1 MNLLEMYKKLL
12 ISEKKEFIRLI
23 TEEVN
28 KSLAESFR
36 NSISKIQI
44 PKLVFDEP
52 SKSFNLNPDGIVIH
66 VQEDL
71 SNIGEIKNLSSL
83 ERKEINN
90 HLSQGWIYLDSY
102 YDTSTKSIYVWLGLP
117 RTK

>member
-1 MNLLEMYKKLL
+1 MENKT
-12 ISEKKEFIRLI
+12 F
-23 TEEVN
+23 EVN
-28 KSLAESFR
+28 EEG
-36 NSISKIQI
+36 N
-44 PKLVFDEP
+44 
-52 SKSFNLNPDGIVIH
+52 IVIEI
-66 VQEDL
+66 QEDL
-71 SNIGEIKNLSSL
+71 ASIGEIKNLSSS